1 MEYQFRK
8 DPFVMANICYL
19 ASANVSHTTKWA
31 EYFVARGHQVHVI
44 SFEPGPCLPPDV
56 HFHQL
61 RPRTGNG
68 LRYFLA
74 ARETRQLIEHIK
86 PTLLHAH
93 YATGY
98 GTLGRLS
105 RFRPYVVSVWGSD
118 VFDFP
123 RTSALHR
130 VLVKLNLNSADHVCS
145 TSHVMARET
154 IQLCDRPITVTPF
167 GVDCSAF
174 RRRNGQILKDEFVIG
189 TVKTLE
195 PKYGIEYLIRGF
207 ALLKERYS
215 GPRRLRLVI
224 AGQGF
229 LKESLQQL
237 TRELGISAETEFMGF
252 VPHEQVSD
260 VLNRLSVF
268 AAPSIMDSESFG
280 VAVVEASACELPVVV
295 SDVGGLP
302 EVVKSGVT
310 GFVVPPRDPEAIA
323 AAFIAL
329 LENDELRKE
338 MGRAGRK
345 LVEENYEWLENA
357 SRMERVY
364 DSVLNPRDAMDLIN

>member
-1 MEYQFRK
+1 M
-8 DPFVMANICYL
+8 
-19 ASANVSHTTKWA
+19 
-31 EYFVARGHQVHVI
+31 
-44 SFEPGPCLPPDV
+44 
-56 HFHQL
+56 
-61 RPRTGNG
+61 
-68 LRYFLA
+68 RYFFA
-74 ARETRQLIEHIK
+74 ARETRRLIEHIK

-105 RFRPYVVSVWGSD
+105 KFRPYVVSVWGSD

-130 VLVKLNLNSADHVCS
+130 HLVKLNLNYADHVCS

-154 IQLCDRPITVTPF
+154 HELCDRPITVTPF

-174 RRRNGQILKDEFVIG
+174 TRRNRQILTGDFVIG
-189 TVKTLE
+189 TVKKLE

-207 ALLKERYS
+207 ALLNKRYS

-224 AGQGF
+224 AGQGS
-229 LKESLQQL
+229 LTKSLQKL
-237 TRELGISAETEFMGF
+237 ACELDISTKTEFLGF
-252 VPHEQVSD
+252 VPHKQVPD

-268 AAPSIMDSESFG
+268 AAPSVMDSESFG

-302 EVVKSGVT
+302 EVVKAGVT
-310 GFVVPPRDPEAIA
+310 GYVVPPRDTEAIA
-323 AAFIAL
+323 AAFLAL
-329 LENDELRKE
+329 LENDELTKE
-338 MGRAGRK
+338 MGQAGRR
-345 LVEENYEWLENA
+345 LVMENYDWLENA

-364 DSVLNPRDAMDLIN
+364 DSVLNPRDAIDRIN